1 MTILGFPAQQREN
14 GSEST
19 TSRLRGTLPDCT
31 GLETWPKQSRS
42 YSQDSQTPVTKK
54 GIGRLNTTM
63 NYLTTCKFLLN
74 LSQVIEPLRRLTQK
88 GIEWYWGKAEERAF
102 TEVKQLVTQAP
113 VLTYMYLKQK
123 KKLVIQCDASSLL
136 LCVACW
142 GPRHLQWVCSRECS
156 SIPSHRV
163 QRSLDVHCKTER
175 NRTIEVLNTNILKGW
190 SEDKSR
196 VPPLV
201 TPYYSVRDSSVSM
214 MV

>member
-14 GSEST
+14 GPEST

-88 GIEWYWGKAEERAF
+88 GTEWYWGKAEERAF
-102 TEVKQLVTQAP
+102 TEEAASHP
-113 VLTYMYLKQK
+113 SSSPYLHVFKTK

-142 GPRHLQWVCSRECS
+142 GPRHLQWVCSPECS
-156 SIPSHRV
+156 SIPSYRV

-175 NRTIEVLNTNILKGW
+175 NRAIEVLNTNILKGW